1 MGALTTIFPVFLN
14 VLGRYQLYLSVVS
27 VALMTLSRLG
37 VMIRV

>member
-1 MGALTTIFPVFLN
+1 MSALTAIFPVFLI